1 MRKKQRNEVLKELMF
16 EVCEFL
22 EIPSSGISA
31 RHSLTI
37 GDEDCS
43 SSENTLLIINVEMQ
57 R

>member
-16 EVCEFL
+16 KVCEFL

-43 SSENTLLIINVEMQ
+43 SSENTLLN
-57 R
+57 